1 MSDDGD
7 DDDDAFQHKLQVLI
21 SGVFWSFFLRKRV
34 VLNPHPTTGKTLH
47 GDNNKR
53 YLLATLPQ
61 TFWTPFLFAP
71 GQALWQLLLD
81 IVS

>member
-1 MSDDGD
+1 
-7 DDDDAFQHKLQVLI
+7 LE
-21 SGVFWSFFLRKRV
+21 FLRKRV

-61 TFWTPFLFAP
+61 TFWMPFLVCSWASSLAAFT
-71 GQALWQLLLD
+71 
-81 IVS
+81 